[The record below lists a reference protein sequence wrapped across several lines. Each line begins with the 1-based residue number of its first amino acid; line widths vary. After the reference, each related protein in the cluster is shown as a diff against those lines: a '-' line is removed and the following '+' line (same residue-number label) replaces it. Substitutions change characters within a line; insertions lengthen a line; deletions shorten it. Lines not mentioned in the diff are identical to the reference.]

1 MFGTGWRKPGRFLP
15 VIAKRYG
22 NWKLETVLLLGLLAV
37 SFAQESPTGIKSGVC
52 LLADYAKSLM
62 AAIVFALVIIAA
74 IVYAAGQV
82 LGAETRAR
90 ASVWATAMIVGAV
103 IGIIIFVLVP
113 GILEVMLNQSVTGAC
128 G

>member
-1 MFGTGWRKPGRFLP
+1 MLGRRTIGF
-15 VIAKRYG
+15 AM
-22 NWKLETVLLLGLLAV
+22 LLCLLATG
-37 SFAQESPTGIKSGVC
+37 FAQESPEGIRQGVC
-52 LLADYAKSLM
+52 LLADYARSLM
-62 AAIVFALVIIAA
+62 GAIVFALIIMAA

-103 IGIIIFVLVP
+103 IGIIIFVLLP
-113 GILEVMLNQSVTGAC
+113 SILEVMLGQSVGGAC

>member
-1 MFGTGWRKPGRFLP
+1 MFGRGNGFLAIAMLLCLIATG
-15 VIAKRYG
+15 
-22 NWKLETVLLLGLLAV
+22 
-37 SFAQESPTGIKSGVC
+37 FAQESPNGIKEGVC

-62 AAIVFALVIIAA
+62 GAIVFALIIMAA
-74 IVYAAGQV
+74 IIYAAGQV

-103 IGIIIFVLVP
+103 IGIIIFVLLP
-113 GILEVMLNQSVTGAC
+113 NILGMMLNQNVGGAC

>member
-1 MFGTGWRKPGRFLP
+1 MIGRG
-15 VIAKRYG
+15 VISFAM
-22 NWKLETVLLLGLLAV
+22 LLCLLAV
-37 SFAQESPTGIKSGVC
+37 GFAQESPEGIKTGVC
-52 LLADYAKSLM
+52 LLAEYARSLM
-62 AAIVFALVIIAA
+62 GAIVFALVIMAA

-113 GILEVMLNQSVTGAC
+113 GILGAMLNQDVGGSCA
-128 G
+128 

>member
-1 MFGTGWRKPGRFLP
+1 MLGRGKRFLG
-15 VIAKRYG
+15 IAM
-22 NWKLETVLLLGLLAV
+22 VLCLLAV
-37 SFAQESPTGIKSGVC
+37 GFAQESPEGIKSGVC
-52 LLADYAKSLM
+52 MLADYAKALM
-62 AAIVFALVIIAA
+62 GAIVFALIIMAA

-113 GILEVMLNQSVTGAC
+113 SILEVMLGQSVSGAC

>member
-1 MFGTGWRKPGRFLP
+1 M
-15 VIAKRYG
+15 A
-22 NWKLETVLLLGLLAV
+22 NWKLSTVLLLSLLAV
-37 SFAQESPTGIKSGVC
+37 SFAQENPEGIKQGVC

-62 AAIVFALVIIAA
+62 GAIVFALVIMAA

-82 LGAETRAR
+82 LGAETRSR

-103 IGIIIFVLVP
+103 IGIIIFVLLP
-113 GILEVMLNQSVTGAC
+113 SILETMLNQSITGAC